1 MMRAI
6 TGVALGILTAA
17 AYAQPYE
24 LEATV
29 LEYEAGIL
37 NASGGVTGRFDTAE
51 IRADELQGNTET
63 GDLRVTRKRLIQ
75 TGRSGLVW

>member
-1 MMRAI
+1 M
-6 TGVALGILTAA
+6 LTAA

-51 IRADELQGNTET
+51 IRADELQET
-63 GDLRVTRKRLIQ
+63 PKPETSIYKETFFSKMRI
-75 TGRSGLVW
+75 